1 VPRPLTFTFDVEDH
15 RPDEQSEL
23 RMLDA
28 CREVLAFCAERGV
41 VGTVFVVGEV
51 VRDHPGLVR
60 EIAAQGHELGLHG
73 WRHTPIPEL
82 TPDVFRE
89 ETRRGREL
97 LAEVSG
103 QEVSGFRAPTFSL
116 VKTTVWATE
125 VLTELGFRYSSSILP
140 AWSPLYGFR
149 GLPRRP
155 FTWPS
160 GLLELPA
167 PIVKVG
173 PLGLPVVGGTYLR
186 VLPWP
191 VVRAGLTDRIL
202 GPVPFTYCH
211 PYDADPGERFWV
223 VPGTGRI
230 GSVLLWYGRRRM
242 LQRLDRLLTLG
253 VAPPLKDRL
262 ADAEF
267 PPLRNQAA
275 AQRVAP
281 SRSAAG
287 KSAAGRRRRQK

>member
-1 VPRPLTFTFDVEDH
+1 HGGRGAALAAARHRGGLSLPAGAGRPVRRGQRSRPGAGWGAPPPAAPRPAQPRRAQLQRRRAPGDLPPRHLRVPRPRRLLVPRPLTFTFDVEDH
-15 RPDEQSEL
+15 RPDEQTEL
-23 RMLDA
+23 RMLHA
-28 CREVLAFCAERGV
+28 CPEVLAFCADRGV

-51 VRDHPGLVR
+51 VRDYPDLVR
-60 EIAAQGHELGLHG
+60 EIAAHGHELGLHG
-73 WRHTPIPEL
+73 WRHTPITEL
-82 TPDVFRE
+82 PPDVFRE
-89 ETRRGREL
+89 ETRRAREL

-103 QEVSGFRAPTFSL
+103 QEVLGFRAPTFSL

-125 VLTELGFRYSSSILP
+125 VLAELGFRYSSSILP

-191 VVRAGLTDRIL
+191 IVRL
-202 GPVPFTYCH
+202 GMR
-211 PYDADPGERFWV
+211 D
-223 VPGTGRI
+223 
-230 GSVLLWYGRRRM
+230 
-242 LQRLDRLLTLG
+242 
-253 VAPPLKDRL
+253 
-262 ADAEF
+262 
-267 PPLRNQAA
+267 
-275 AQRVAP
+275 
-281 SRSAAG
+281 
-287 KSAAGRRRRQK
+287 